1 MDRETETKRD
11 QDRERKVLGDIRKC
25 GKKEHVRRD
34 KNKTERNTMT
44 GTGEKTD
51 TGGKRAKQS
60 QGGRKR
66 EQDKKKG
73 FGGHE
78 KT

>member
-1 MDRETETKRD
+1 MW
-11 QDRERKVLGDIRKC
+11 
-25 GKKEHVRRD
+25 KEGTRRD

-44 GTGEKTD
+44 GTGEKTE
-51 TGGKRAKQS
+51 TGEKRAKHS
-60 QGGRKR
+60 QGGGKR
-66 EQDKKKG
+66 EQDKEKG